1 MMMRA
6 FDEFPICQL
15 HADTPPPAARE
26 LLALMH
32 GNLGVDQSALAGM
45 NDAQLL
51 RAADA
56 CRFLFNNLPPAT
68 LKWVTSVSP
77 CGTVATKQ
85 CQGSRR
91 YDENTLR

>member
-1 MMMRA
+1 MTRA
-6 FDEFPICQL
+6 FEFPIGQL
-15 HADTPPPAARE
+15 HANTAPPTARE

-32 GNLGVDQSALAGM
+32 SNLGVDQSALAGM

-68 LKWVTSVSP
+68 LNRVESVSP

-85 CQGSRR
+85 YQGNRR